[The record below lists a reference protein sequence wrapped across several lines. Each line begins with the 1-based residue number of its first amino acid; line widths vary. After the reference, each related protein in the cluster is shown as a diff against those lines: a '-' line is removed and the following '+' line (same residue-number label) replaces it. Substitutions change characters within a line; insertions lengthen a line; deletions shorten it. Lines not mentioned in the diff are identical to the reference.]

1 MNKSEKPDTPPE
13 EPLQRRE
20 QPKPK
25 SVKSKTPGP
34 KKDKI
39 IIKKGLIKPIIKEKK
54 RPDETTILKKLMS
67 DDVKIKMVGY
77 RKLTE
82 AGKLENKQDFADAI
96 VVGIND
102 SNAKISD

>member
-1 MNKSEKPDTPPE
+1 
-13 EPLQRRE
+13 
-20 QPKPK
+20 
-25 SVKSKTPGP
+25 
-34 KKDKI
+34 
-39 IIKKGLIKPIIKEKK
+39 
-54 RPDETTILKKLMS
+54 MS